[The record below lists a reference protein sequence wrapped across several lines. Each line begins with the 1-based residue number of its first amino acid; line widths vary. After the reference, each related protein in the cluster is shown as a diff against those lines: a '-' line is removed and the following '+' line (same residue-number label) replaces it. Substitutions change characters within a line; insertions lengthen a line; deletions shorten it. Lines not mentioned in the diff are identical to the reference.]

1 MAIRHF
7 QFLGLTTNSAITHDA
22 DSVLSALGPNE
33 SLNSS
38 HQSNRSSLASLWWLC
53 WGTVGKLMPLSL
65 FSVNKEEPR
74 AILKGPWKQIVAA
87 KLTNFVLLFL
97 NQKWVFFFSALLFFK
112 TKITNFFE
120 MILLPWIFYL
130 FYSLPLYFPHCVAPF
145 FKKKKQHV
153 FRFWLSFM
161 NS

>member
-7 QFLGLTTNSAITHDA
+7 QFLGLTTNSAIMHDA

-87 KLTNFVLLFL
+87 KLTSSVLLFL
-97 NQKWVFFFSALLFFK
+97 KQKWVFFFSALLFFK

-120 MILLPWIFYL
+120 MILLPWIFL
-130 FYSLPLYFPHCVAPF
+130 FVLF
-145 FKKKKQHV
+145 FTSVFSTLCCTFFLRKKTTC
-153 FRFWLSFM
+153 F
-161 NS
+161 